1 MSSSTPTPSERL
13 HPLLELTKARLRE
26 FFREPGMIFW
36 VFGFPIV
43 MAVGLGL
50 AFRSQPPEKPAVA
63 VLGPDSPA
71 SEAAASVRALLGSAV
86 LAAVGVSEE
95 DALRGLARTRYALVV
110 DLRGGEPV
118 YRYDPVS
125 SSARLARALA
135 DAELQR
141 AAGRKDVLSPRDE
154 PQTLAGT
161 RYIDF
166 LLPGLIGLNIMGS
179 SVWGVG
185 YSLVV
190 ARKRKLLRRFAVT
203 AMRRS
208 DYLLSYFLSRLVFLG
223 LELGVLVAFGAG
235 RVRGARVRHGHSGQH
250 RGLAAGL
257 ADRSSGVRRPGPAHR
272 GTRRQHGGG
281 HGLDELHPAADV
293 GALGRLLH
301 QRALSRVDAAL
312 HPGLATHRPR
322 RRATPHLQRGRH
334 ARPNLA
340 RARDLARLGTFRLHH
355 FGPHISLAMTASD

>member
-1 MSSSTPTPSERL
+1 MSTPAADAAAERF

-63 VLGPDSPA
+63 VLAPDSSEPA
-71 SEAAASVRALLGSAV
+71 RALLSSGV
-86 LAAVGVSEE
+86 LAAARLPEAE
-95 DALRGLARTRYALVV
+95 ALRGLARTKYALLV
-110 DLRGGEPV
+110 DLRGPEPV
-118 YRYDPVS
+118 YRYDAVS

-135 DAELQR
+135 DMELQR
-141 AAGRKDVLSPRDE
+141 AAGRQDVLSVRDE
-154 PQTLAGT
+154 PQTLPGT

-208 DYLLSYFLSRLVFLG
+208 HYLLSYFFSRLVFLG
-223 LELGVLVAFGAG
+223 LELGVLVAFGALAFG
-235 RVRGARVRHGHSGQH
+235 TVLQGSALALVLAALIGAAAFAGLGLLIGARVDNTEVATGWMNFIQLPMWVLSGAYFTNERFPEWMQPVIQALPLTALVDAL
-250 RGLAAGL
+250 RLTYNEGAGLGRIAPELAILAAWAL
-257 ADRSSGVRRPGPAHR
+257 
-272 GTRRQHGGG
+272 
-281 HGLDELHPAADV
+281 V
-293 GALGRLLH
+293 GFGI
-301 QRALSRVDAAL
+301 S
-312 HPGLATHRPR
+312 
-322 RRATPHLQRGRH
+322 
-334 ARPNLA
+334 AR
-340 RARDLARLGTFRLHH
+340 TFRWQ
-355 FGPHISLAMTASD
+355 